1 MKNEKG
7 FTLVEL
13 LAVVA
18 ILITVITIIS
28 PKIIKSF
35 QTSEDAIYKSQINAL
50 ISSARIYMNENYNLL
65 PEENE
70 ELIIT
75 IDDLKK
81 AKLIKKEEVLNPK
94 TKQPLPGC
102 VKVSFKNNKYN
113 YDYIEEEKCNL

>member
-18 ILITVITIIS
+18 ILITVITIVS

-50 ISSARIYMNENYNLL
+50 I
-65 PEENE
+65 
-70 ELIIT
+70 
-75 IDDLKK
+75 
-81 AKLIKKEEVLNPK
+81 
-94 TKQPLPGC
+94 
-102 VKVSFKNNKYN
+102 
-113 YDYIEEEKCNL
+113 